1 MLEKVNAQS
10 LQDDIVDIFKILDK
24 DGTGYFT
31 ANDLHILT
39 RGYKVEELV
48 EEFCERA
55 DLEYEGEIHY
65 KTYI

>member
-39 RGYKVEELV
+39 RGHKV
-48 EEFCERA
+48 
-55 DLEYEGEIHY
+55 
-65 KTYI
+65 